1 MDQEYR
7 IVFNG
12 RIREGLSMR
21 KVRAN
26 AAVRLNASDELI
38 ERMFSGRRVVLKN
51 KVSKAEGLAYME
63 RLAKLGL
70 VVELEPM
77 PSPKGTATVQTPIA
91 AGFVVI
97 SPPAAPADPAWRAPA
112 EESWL
117 TGTCL
122 ADLARTHLNLDR
134 AEALLN
140 GCGTGNPQPD
150 RRTPGFDS
158 GALTEQPT
166 VARPRGRSAI

>member
-1 MDQEYR
+1 
-7 IVFNG
+7 
-12 RIREGLSMR
+12 
-21 KVRAN
+21 
-26 AAVRLNASDELI
+26 
-38 ERMFSGRRVVLKN
+38 
-51 KVSKAEGLAYME
+51 
-63 RLAKLGL
+63 
-70 VVELEPM
+70 
-77 PSPKGTATVQTPIA
+77 VQTPIA

-140 GCGTGNPQPD
+140 GCGMGSPQPE
-150 RRTPGFDS
+150 RRTRTVDS
-158 GALTEQPT
+158 GALTEQPAT
-166 VARPRGRSAI
+166 ARPRGRSAL

>member
-51 KVSKAEGLAYME
+51 KVSKAEAVAYME

-97 SPPAAPADPAWRAPA
+97 SPPAVRRTARRAPA

-140 GCGTGNPQPD
+140 GCGMGSPQPE
-150 RRTPGFDS
+150 RRTRTVDS
-158 GALTEQPT
+158 GALTEQPAT
-166 VARPRGRSAI
+166 ARPRGRSAL